1 MPKHIQVLTA
11 PQKAALKV
19 DAQEAK
25 EVLEN
30 RLIDVGDTIGVRGPL
45 SNAAYLRW
53 MSRDDSTSGY
63 VVDVPA
69 CMFVG
74 QEESFSIT
82 VDASDILEMWT
93 N

>member
-1 MPKHIQVLTA
+1 MPKQIQALTA
-11 PQKAALKV
+11 PQKAAQK
-19 DAQEAK
+19 ATAQKAAAQKAATQEAK

-45 SNAAYLRW
+45 LNAAYFRW

-69 CMFVG
+69 
-74 QEESFSIT
+74 
-82 VDASDILEMWT
+82 
-93 N
+93 